1 MTTATKPDDT
11 NPAEGQTQA
20 GASADKDSVR
30 AIGTGDHKAG
40 SAATVASRTAS
51 PASIPYPAFKERL
64 KKRDARIAS
73 LEEELAAAN
82 QAREQ
87 AATRLQKAQPAAD
100 QWRSY
105 VAARQAMLKEQVP
118 AYLHSAI
125 DSQPLSEA
133 ERTVAAY
140 LKESIQQPGT
150 DSRRPSAGGAAPHLK
165 PVSEMTSAEVR
176 GTHQQRL
183 AQYR

>member
-1 MTTATKPDDT
+1 
-11 NPAEGQTQA
+11 
-20 GASADKDSVR
+20 
-30 AIGTGDHKAG
+30 
-40 SAATVASRTAS
+40 
-51 PASIPYPAFKERL
+51 
-64 KKRDARIAS
+64 
-73 LEEELAAAN
+73 
-82 QAREQ
+82 
-87 AATRLQKAQPAAD
+87 
-100 QWRSY
+100 
-105 VAARQAMLKEQVP
+105 MLKEQVP

-140 LKESIQQPGT
+140 LKESIPQPGT